1 MGRGL
6 MAVSRLGLAGAL
18 ALASL
23 VGCKTAPLE
32 PLEPSIRTVEVKVA
46 VPVPCPALTELGEEP
61 SYPDT
66 DEAIAKAATIGQ
78 LAALYAKGRAMRVQR
93 LLEYSVARASCVF

>member
-1 MGRGL
+1 MHR
-6 MAVSRLGLAGAL
+6 L
-18 ALASL
+18 ALVIAAAIGLGGCASTPS
-23 VGCKTAPLE
+23 K